1 MSTQAPVV
9 LVIDS
14 DVEFA
19 TLLVDFLN
27 FEGFYTF
34 CGRSLNTAFHKVPPN
49 ELDFIVINSHL
60 PDGEVLAWLKNA
72 QSHISAHVILL
83 LDQDAKE
90 PETSVCQDLRIDAT
104 FRKPFSLRQFAH
116 KLQATS
122 KLITNRTECEPLTYG
137 SLSVNVQERKV
148 TLEGQPLDLTN
159 SEFAILELLILKPEV
174 LITKEYISQ
183 RAFDRP
189 VHMKDRTIDVHISS
203 IRRKFRERNTPI
215 YIASLRRQGYKLCC
229 LTDEESVGKKQ
240 SFHTLPILRC
250 HFKAT
255 EL

>member
-34 CGRSLNTAFHKVPPN
+34 CGRSLNTAFHKVLPN
-49 ELDFIVINSHL
+49 ELDFIVINSRL
-60 PDGEVLAWLKNA
+60 PDGEVFAWLKNV

-90 PETSVCQDLRIDAT
+90 PEASVCDELRIDAT

-122 KLITNRTECEPLTYG
+122 KLITNRTECEPLTYS
-137 SLSVNVQERKV
+137 SLSVNVLERKV
-148 TLEGQPLDLTN
+148 TLDGQPLELTN

-189 VHMKDRTIDVHISS
+189 VHIKDRTIDVHISS

-229 LTDEESVGKKQ
+229 LTDEEITGE
-240 SFHTLPILRC
+240 R
-250 HFKAT
+250 
-255 EL
+255 